1 MGTMLQAVGDLS
13 LTDDF
18 LDLEGC
24 NEILNVTRPDVVAAV
39 HRAYFEAG
47 ADAVETNTFGTNL
60 AALAEYDI
68 VDRLEELAEAA
79 ARIAR
84 EVADE
89 FSTPERPRF
98 VLGSIGPGTKLPTLG
113 HVTFAAVRDAYQRQV
128 AAMIRGGIDGVQIET
143 CQDLLQAKAAINGA
157 KAAMERLGTHVQ
169 IFAQVTVETTGTM
182 LMGSE
187 IGAAVTT
194 LRVLGVDAIGLN
206 CATGPAEM
214 SEHLRHLSKHSPVP
228 VTCMP
233 NAGVRPS
240 ISRLLS
246 SCTTAMRC
254 PIRLT
259 IRRCPAN
266 RNGCSRAGHG
276 ID

>member
-128 AAMIRGGIDGVQIET
+128 AAMIRTGDAGRPLPLAGALRLGRELGPDAIIAVSLSGRGDKDMDT
-143 CQDLLQAKAAINGA
+143 AARWFGLYDEGASPVEEPAATDGA
-157 KAAMERLGTHVQ
+157 KGEGT
-169 IFAQVTVETTGTM
+169 E
-182 LMGSE
+182 L
-187 IGAAVTT
+187 
-194 LRVLGVDAIGLN
+194 
-206 CATGPAEM
+206 
-214 SEHLRHLSKHSPVP
+214 
-228 VTCMP
+228 
-233 NAGVRPS
+233 
-240 ISRLLS
+240 
-246 SCTTAMRC
+246 
-254 PIRLT
+254 
-259 IRRCPAN
+259 
-266 RNGCSRAGHG
+266 
-276 ID
+276 